1 MAHPTVSAPSMRIIN
16 LLVGLPPQTIGSLME
31 ATDVTRTAVAEQL
44 NELVAAG
51 LVEREEQRPTGRGRP
66 RHLYKV
72 TDAALSVLFASNQH
86 LLVPAIWQAIE
97 DAGGDKLTKKI
108 VRHVSRT
115 MADHY
120 ARRVMSRAPEA
131 RFRELTQLLSSDGAL
146 VDITEEEGRLVLHKR
161 SCLFMPLAGQK
172 RANCNVDLDMMSEV
186 VGCPVR
192 RTACRHDGAPCCT
205 FEIVPPK
212 KSS

>member
-1 MAHPTVSAPSMRIIN
+1 MAHPTVSAAGMRVVN
-16 LLVGLPPQTIGSLME
+16 LLVGSPPQTIADLMA
-31 ATDVTRTAVAEQL
+31 ATEVTRTAIAEQL

-51 LVEREEQRPTGRGRP
+51 FVHRDEERPAQRGRP
-66 RHLYKV
+66 RHFYKV
-72 TDAALSVLFASNQH
+72 TDAALLLLFASNQH

-97 DAGGDKLTKKI
+97 DAGGAKLTKKI
-108 VRHVSRT
+108 VRRVSRT

-120 ARRVMSRAPEA
+120 ARRVMSKTPED

-146 VDITEEEGRLVLHKR
+146 IDVTEEEGGLVLHKR
-161 SCLFMPLAGQK
+161 SCLFLPLFGQK
-172 RANCNVDLDMMSEV
+172 RANCNVDLEMMSEV
-186 VGCPVR
+186 VGCRVR

-212 KSS
+212 K